1 MNKDKELTAEGK
13 TRIMASNDPD
23 YITPKQQMFVAE
35 YLANGGHQTNAANA
49 AGYSEKSARV
59 TASNMMAMPKIKK
72 RIEAAKRE
80 QMDRLAV
87 DADWL
92 VSRFKLEAVDDESP
106 AAARIRALELL
117 GKVAGIFAPEKQQI
131 ETINGGDFLASLDLS
146 EHDDDDTV
154 Q

>member
-1 MNKDKELTAEGK
+1 MSKEQALTSEAK
-13 TRIMASNDPD
+13 AKVLASTDPD

-35 YLANGGHQTNAANA
+35 YLANGGNQTKAAIA

-59 TASNMMAMPKIKK
+59 TASNMMTMPKIKK
-72 RIEAAKRE
+72 RIEAARQE

-87 DADWL
+87 DGDWI
-92 VSRFKLEAVDDESP
+92 VSKFKEEAIDPKSP

-131 ETINGGDFLASLDLS
+131 ETINGGDFLATLDLS
-146 EHDDDDTV
+146 EHDDDDTM